1 METVL
6 FSLTQNKKT
15 ASLTKSFEI
24 RPDESCLITF
34 LDEFGQFRRE
44 NVLLARVLDEN
55 GRLLAENIDYV
66 DIERHLDFPQD
77 TGLQIWQE
85 RDVLVL
91 TTERF
96 ARCVELIGTEDGDE
110 FGWLFEDNYFDLA
123 PGVEKRVRVL
133 GRHDEGM
140 IRVKPYY
147 DSAEATVFWRRNLTQ

>member
-1 METVL
+1 M
-6 FSLTQNKKT
+6 
-15 ASLTKSFEI
+15 
-24 RPDESCLITF
+24 
-34 LDEFGQFRRE
+34 
-44 NVLLARVLDEN
+44 LDEN

-110 FGWLFEDNYFDLA
+110 FGWLFEDNYFDLM
-123 PGVEKRVRVL
+123 PGTVRRVRIL
-133 GRHDEGM
+133 GRHDHGR
-140 IRVKPYY
+140 I
-147 DSAEATVFWRRNLTQ
+147 TVRGRYSKENCQVVYGTSPARM